1 MYKKISRS
9 IKKKKTEV
17 TSIFHRNKTFLKV
30 LNIEI
35 YSRSN

>member
-9 IKKKKTEV
+9 IKKKTEV